1 MFLGGGAQ
9 RTHAGGVVRL
19 DDGAAIGVLSAD
31 GAIVGAL
38 RPIRVLQ
45 AVGAVGPAVRR
56 HAVGL
61 EEGVLLL
68 DAEPRLLA
76 LHFVHDRLARD
87 ARVGRDGLAH
97 ALGRVGIG
105 LVAVAQH
112 EDVGAV
118 RAERVAVD
126 RARHEQ
132 DLRVG
137 ARRLLG
143 RGAVK
148 VPDGQVLG
156 RRRRLGERLGFAAE
170 LVVAADPD
178 VLSLNHARLRFAKT

>member
-1 MFLGGGAQ
+1 MFLGEAQ
-9 RTHAGGVVRL
+9 RTHAGGVVRP
-19 DDGAAIGVLSAD
+19 DEGAAIGVLSAD

-45 AVGAVGPAVRR
+45 AVGAAASRTASRR
-56 HAVGL
+56 RARRCTPV
-61 EEGVLLL
+61 

-87 ARVGRDGLAH
+87 ARVGRDGSPTP
-97 ALGRVGIG
+97 LGVGIG

-112 EDVGAV
+112 EDVGAIGQ
-118 RAERVAVD
+118 RVAV
-126 RARHEQ
+126 AHGEQ
-132 DLRVG
+132 TQSR

-143 RGAVK
+143 REPQ

-156 RRRRLGERLGFAAE
+156 RRRRLGERLGFAAS
-170 LVVAADPD
+170 
-178 VLSLNHARLRFAKT
+178 SLLPIQMYSA